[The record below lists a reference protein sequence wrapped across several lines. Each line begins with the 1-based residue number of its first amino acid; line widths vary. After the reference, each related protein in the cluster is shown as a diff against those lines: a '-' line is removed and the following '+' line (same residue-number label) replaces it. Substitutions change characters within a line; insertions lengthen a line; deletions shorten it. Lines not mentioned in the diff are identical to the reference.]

1 MGKFRAVLTVH
12 VWEGINLASKD
23 SNGLSDPYCVV
34 SVIPTSK
41 PSKAKTKVKKETL
54 NPTWQEVFNFK
65 LEHWES
71 SVLKIECLD
80 WDRFGSPDFMGQFS
94 IPVADIEGELIDS
107 YFTLLPR
114 DGKNDAVSGKI
125 RIQAHVKVTEQ
136 AEKGGKPLVYSDTI
150 DKERYKSLDAPHIE
164 RQEALFQL
172 IQCEKKYQQDLH
184 HIIADYYSPLKS
196 ILSAGAL
203 EYLFQ
208 NIEEIARTSTRFLQ
222 ALQERQKENDFVIMK
237 IGDVVEPFIKQF
249 KCYIPYCTN
258 HNLISERLQSLM
270 QATPELS
277 SFFTEDKDA
286 SALEVALK
294 LPKKRLLRYQ
304 AQLGAYLNTLPGE
317 HVDKES
323 LPLVIDQLQN
333 LIAEINNQVREK
345 EFVISVQHL
354 YRSLEKAGQH
364 SLMTNAQDKTR
375 FVESITKVTILQDD
389 LNTPAIAILFEDSI
403 VFIKQNKKE
412 PISVLHQFGLLSAT
426 FTDLPDCIE
435 YQHSMK
441 LKTSEVTLRIEMPT
455 AQSKVHWLAAAEHYQ
470 QALLYENMMLQSRGL
485 DEEAEGVLEQAHT
498 LIEQYGQL
506 LPIEYVNTLE
516 EMLNYICD
524 QRSEQ
529 EQTRENITQVNEQ
542 LHSLND
548 RAHQLNK
555 AEAHA
560 NLTNS
565 GSTIGYLA
573 VNSATATGS
582 AIKHGVDSFMKRPS
596 NLFASFAG
604 SSKEEIYQTSKF

>member
-1 MGKFRAVLTVH
+1 
-12 VWEGINLASKD
+12 
-23 SNGLSDPYCVV
+23 
-34 SVIPTSK
+34 
-41 PSKAKTKVKKETL
+41 
-54 NPTWQEVFNFK
+54 
-65 LEHWES
+65 
-71 SVLKIECLD
+71 
-80 WDRFGSPDFMGQFS
+80 
-94 IPVADIEGELIDS
+94 
-107 YFTLLPR
+107 
-114 DGKNDAVSGKI
+114 
-125 RIQAHVKVTEQ
+125 
-136 AEKGGKPLVYSDTI
+136 
-150 DKERYKSLDAPHIE
+150 
-164 RQEALFQL
+164 
-172 IQCEKKYQQDLH
+172 
-184 HIIADYYSPLKS
+184 
-196 ILSAGAL
+196 
-203 EYLFQ
+203 
-208 NIEEIARTSTRFLQ
+208 
-222 ALQERQKENDFVIMK
+222 
-237 IGDVVEPFIKQF
+237 
-249 KCYIPYCTN
+249 
-258 HNLISERLQSLM
+258 M

-277 SFFTEDKDA
+277 AFFTEDKDA

-294 LPKKRLLRYQ
+294 LPKKRLPRYQ
-304 AQLGAYLNTLPGE
+304 AQLGAYLNTLPDE

-485 DEEAEGVLEQAHT
+485 DEEGMSMLNEYKYWQKTAEGVLEQAHT